1 MVNFIVNDMTCGHC
15 ESMVTRAIKAADP
28 LAMVEVDLA
37 SHQVSVDSGLSAEVL
52 VEVLQEAGYPPSLS
66 ACECH

>member
-15 ESMVTRAIKAADP
+15 ENMVTRAIKAADP
-28 LAMVEVDLA
+28 LALVEIDLA
-37 SHQVSVDSGLSAEVL
+37 SHQVSVDSALSAEVL
-52 VEVLQEAGYPPSLS
+52 ADVLQEAGYPPALA